1 MNEKQQDGFSLIE
14 VLIAVVIL
22 ATGMVVVL
30 EGMHTAIGAL
40 DSAVDKTRASVLA
53 RARFDVVQQAS
64 LISDDLSDLSSDG
77 EFDEPYSQ
85 YRWEM
90 YVDEVRTSFGSGSVA
105 EEEAGKLYEVD
116 VTVWRVGS
124 ERKYS
129 AATLVY
135 LPPPKGDGDTI
146 KGGTMSL

>member
-1 MNEKQQDGFSLIE
+1 MKKQQQSGFSLIE

-40 DSAVDKTRASVLA
+40 DSAVDKTRAAVLA
-53 RARFDVVQQAS
+53 RSRFDVVQQAS
-64 LISDDLSDLSSDG
+64 LTADDLSDLSSSG
-77 EFDEPYSQ
+77 EFKEPYSQ
-85 YRWEM
+85 YRWDMNVEK
-90 YVDEVRTSFGSGSVA
+90 VRSSFGDGSVP
-105 EEEAGKLYEVD
+105 EDESGKLYEVD

-135 LPPPKGDGDTI
+135 LPPAEGEEGAWTV
-146 KGGTMSL
+146 GGG